1 MTDSGSGRSGYRS
14 ATRLAGLTAVVL
26 AVAAVPAQIAF
37 LAPVAHTQL
46 TAGHRHR
53 IRELLMTA
61 RDRIP
66 DGARYAVTSAARQPN
81 AVYFLGPV
89 VDVRF
94 TGSPEIVRRRLENR
108 RVRYVIIL
116 RHSRPPAFTSG
127 DATWYRVLVDTEA
140 GEVVEVL
147 P

>member
-1 MTDSGSGRSGYRS
+1 MTESGSGRSGYRRM
-14 ATRLAGLTAVVL
+14 TRIAGLTAVVV

-46 TAGHRHR
+46 TAGHKHR
-53 IRELLMTA
+53 IRELLVAA

-66 DGARYAVTSAARQPN
+66 HGARYAVTSAAREPN
-81 AVYFLGPV
+81 AVYFLGPAV
-89 VDVRF
+89 NVRF
-94 TGSPEIVRRRLENR
+94 TGSPEIVRRRLETHR
-108 RVRYVIIL
+108 IRYVIIL

-127 DATWYRVLVDTEA
+127 DATWYRVILDLAA